1 MPFGLSNAPTTFMR
15 LMNQVLRPFIGSFVV
30 VYFDDILIYSKSKKE
45 HLEHVRLVLQVL
57 QDNQLYINL
66 KKCTFSNNKLLF
78 LGFIVGEEGIQ
89 VDEEKVRAIRDW
101 LVPTS
106 VTEVR
111 SFHGLTTFYRRF
123 ITDFSTI
130 TAPITKC
137 FKKGRFKWGS
147 EQDQSFALI
156 KKKLCTAP
164 VLALPDFEKVFQVE
178 CDASGIGIRVV
189 LSQEKKPIE

>member
-1 MPFGLSNAPTTFMR
+1 M
-15 LMNQVLRPFIGSFVV
+15 
-30 VYFDDILIYSKSKKE
+30 
-45 HLEHVRLVLQVL
+45 QVL

-156 KKKLCTAP
+156 KKKLCTTL
-164 VLALPDFEKVFQVE
+164 VLALPDFEKLFQVE